1 MYGSEPKKIK
11 GDTTMYNIENKS
23 FILTY
28 EYNYWR
34 HTYKVVTLK
43 NEKELISYL
52 ANGYRPYDFVWKD
65 ISLNPLWW
73 KNNRLE
79 QEYITGYGKIIN
91 PCAYKDDAWI
101 YFCEHL
107 YNQVKTR
114 KKYSVKNKIYKGTFR
129 KDAIKYTGK
138 RRGGPFV
145 RPRKL
150 KHIVSIYG
158 NPEYKEFNRGSRSDY
173 SDGWWDDWSRCR
185 EKNWKSQSKRKHQW
199 KER

>member
-1 MYGSEPKKIK
+1 MYGSESKKIK

-114 KKYSVKNKIYKGTFR
+114 KKYSVKNQTYKGTFR
-129 KDAIKYTGK
+129 RTPVEGIRKW
-138 RRGGPFV
+138 RGGPSV
-145 RPRKL
+145 RPR
-150 KHIVSIYG
+150 HIKQIKALYA
-158 NPEYKEFNRGSRSDY
+158 NPEYREFNRGSHKEVPN
-173 SDGWWDDWSRCR
+173 GWWDDCHRCK

>member
-28 EYNYWR
+28 EYNHWR
-34 HTYKVVTLK
+34 YTYKVITLK

-52 ANGYRPYDFVWKD
+52 AHGYKPPYWEGV
-65 ISLNPLWW
+65 SLNPLLWT
-73 KNNRLE
+73 NSRLE
-79 QEYITGYGKIIN
+79 QEYVTGYGKMIN
-91 PCAYKDDAWI
+91 PCMYKNDAWI

-138 RRGGPFV
+138 RRGGPSV

-173 SDGWWDDWSRCR
+173 SDGWWDDWHRCR
-185 EKNWKSQSKRKHQW
+185 ERNWKSQSKRKHQW